1 MSMKSIKKY
10 IDTYQTEQNI
20 NIPLHKIVRSLSSRL
35 SLTKNNR
42 FIFCIAC
49 MLLISVITISAF
61 TPLKANAAT
70 SIAPRFQ
77 PAFKSESAYAYYTSK
92 NIYYNS
98 GYGMPNCTCYAYG
111 RIYEILGKE
120 PNLCHYDASEWYDY
134 NKEHGYYK
142 YGQTPKIGAVACWSY
157 GSSGHV
163 AVVEAIAGDKIIMS
177 QSGYGYL
184 NFYLSLE
191 DYNNPGEDNWK
202 FQGYIY
208 PGEFTSSGF
217 EGELYRTVDYTGSLN
232 FRSGPGL
239 SYKVLDTLDYH
250 MGFIVTEKVE
260 GDGYTWGKTTYNGK
274 TGYIALTSNTQ
285 FLYSSGTS
293 PEPPP
298 EKQINE
304 FYIITSSNGVNMRSG
319 ASTSNSKV
327 GVIPYNAYIR
337 VTQIKEND
345 GYIWGYTTYNNTN
358 GWCALNYA
366 EKVYG
371 AENSTQFVDYL
382 HSKTHIEGDVNG
394 DGEMNIS
401 DATAIQMYLANF
413 WRITESSF
421 KCADMDNSGFVTISD
436 VTSIQMKL
444 AGF

>member
-1 MSMKSIKKY
+1 MLKSRGL
-10 IDTYQTEQNI
+10 
-20 NIPLHKIVRSLSSRL
+20 PLF
-35 SLTKNNR
+35 KNNR
-42 FIFCIAC
+42 LIVYIAC
-49 MLLISVITISAF
+49 MLLTGVIAISAF
-61 TPLKANAAT
+61 SPFKADAAT

-77 PAFKSESAYAYYTSK
+77 PAFKNESAYAYYTSK

-98 GYGMPNCTCYAYG
+98 GYGMPNCTCYAFG
-111 RIYEILGKE
+111 RVYEILGKE

-157 GSSGHV
+157 GESGHV
-163 AVVEAIAGDKIIMS
+163 AVVEAIVGDKIIMS
-177 QSGYGYL
+177 QSAYGYL
-184 NFYLSLE
+184 NFYLSVE
-191 DYNNPGEDNWK
+191 DYSNPGEDNWN

-208 PGEFTSSGF
+208 PGEFTSTGF
-217 EGELYRTVDYTGSLN
+217 DGELYRTVDYTGGLN

-239 SYKVLDTLDYH
+239 SYSVLDTLDYH
-250 MGFIVTEKVE
+250 MGFIVTEKVKAE
-260 GDGYTWGKTTYNGK
+260 GYTWGKTTYNGK
-274 TGYIALTSNTQ
+274 IGYVALTGNTQ
-285 FLYSSGTS
+285 FLYSSETS

-298 EKQINE
+298 EEDQINA

-319 ASTSNSKV
+319 ASTSDSVV
-327 GVIPYNAYIR
+327 GGIPYNAYIR

-345 GYIWGYTTYNNTN
+345 GYIWGYTTYNNTK

-371 AENSTQFVDYL
+371 AESSTQFIEFL
-382 HSKTHIEGDVNG
+382 HSTTNIKGDVNG

-401 DATAIQMYLANF
+401 DATAIQMYLASF
-413 WRITESSF
+413 WRMTESSVTL
-421 KCADMDNSGFVTISD
+421 ADMNNDSLVTISD
-436 VTSIQMKL
+436 VTAIQMKL